1 MVKPTQQPPP
11 GKRVQSSNAIEAKAA
26 AQAKEEAR
34 NSAKKEQL
42 QNLMNVTKLE
52 TKDTPLKYSH
62 VKSGTSR
69 AAASK
74 DKPPGAAAPDAVID
88 LEKPNT
94 CSSPPSAVSTP
105 PTSLLDDDTADS
117 PAESPVT
124 DPVLGGAAGSPAES
138 PAVDP
143 VTAEQARVKARGPD
157 VPRAAHPQTP
167 PWFAGTKPNGRKKP
181 KLRRQNAL
189 DGGDTHQ
196 YPNTTA
202 TTTSGVQRQAGIATA
217 TLTGTKRATGKPRS
231 DTARQ
236 PPDGRGKPV
245 VQEETKGR
253 ADQQTDA
260 GKESYEV
267 LSSANRKTL
276 RKKFSVAH
284 RLKEQAR
291 LLAPGLPG
299 APRML
304 LDYMNERSSPPTRPA
319 GLMPPQSRPDGSS
332 PSRTSSYG
340 SSPSITS
347 SDWLSPRRSRADD
360 EHNQHGDSQVVEC
373 GVDTLVQDLLDVPAD
388 REHVHIA
395 TDADREHV
403 HIATDADPNV
413 PGYAGCTDTDQ
424 EIPRTQDEE
433 TLPVEPV
440 AQIVAEYL
448 GSTSSR
454 VSVDSA
460 EHERLPGFGWQSL
473 SPRTVSAPEVYHPTQ
488 SFTPLG
494 QRDVQSALEYVHRDS
509 SDEFEDFQGGYDAE
523 SMVSSTRTPLS
534 SMPLQEVS
542 LPPTPYSAQVQQ
554 QQQDIEE
561 STATP
566 TSQLIGEGLASQHV
580 APSPH
585 DAMPPVTPH
594 AAHTP
599 RLHTPQATPT
609 PYSTPGST
617 PRAASRNT

>member
-1 MVKPTQQPPP
+1 
-11 GKRVQSSNAIEAKAA
+11 
-26 AQAKEEAR
+26 
-34 NSAKKEQL
+34 
-42 QNLMNVTKLE
+42 MNVTKLE

-74 DKPPGAAAPDAVID
+74 DKPPVAAAPDAVID

-138 PAVDP
+138 LAVDP

-167 PWFAGTKPNGRKKP
+167 PWLSGTKPNGRKKP

-189 DGGDTHQ
+189 DAADTHQ

-202 TTTSGVQRQAGIATA
+202 TTTSGVQQQAGIATA

-236 PPDGRGKPV
+236 PPDGRGKTV

-267 LSSANRKTL
+267 LSSANRKAL

-291 LLAPGLPG
+291 LLAPGLPA

-347 SDWLSPRRSRADD
+347 SDWLSPRRSLADD
-360 EHNQHGDSQVVEC
+360 EHNQHGDSLVVD
-373 GVDTLVQDLLDVPAD
+373 GDVDTLVQDLLDVPAD

-395 TDADREHV
+395 TDAD
-403 HIATDADPNV
+403 PNV
-413 PGYAGCTDTDQ
+413 PGYTGYTDTDQ

-440 AQIVAEYL
+440 AQIVTEYL

-454 VSVDSA
+454 VSADSA

-509 SDEFEDFQGGYDAE
+509 SDEFEDFQGGSDAE
-523 SMVSSTRTPLS
+523 SLMSSTRTPLP
-534 SMPLQEVS
+534 SMPPHEVS

-554 QQQDIEE
+554 QDIAE
-561 STATP
+561 STAMPTP
-566 TSQLIGEGLASQHV
+566 QLIGEGLASQHI
-580 APSPH
+580 APSQH
-585 DAMPPVTPH
+585 DAMPPVTPQ

-609 PYSTPGST
+609 TPGST